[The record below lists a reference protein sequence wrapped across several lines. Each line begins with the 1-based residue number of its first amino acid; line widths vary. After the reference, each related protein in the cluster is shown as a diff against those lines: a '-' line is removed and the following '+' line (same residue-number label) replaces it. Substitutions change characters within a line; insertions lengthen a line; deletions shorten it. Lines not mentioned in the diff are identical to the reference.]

1 MVHRNICVDELANL
15 IGVDFGAVR
24 RSSRVWVKLVHMV
37 HKIICVACVGFAVVV
52 VWVTFVHIVYNLIC
66 VECLTCVGFTVVVV
80 WVRVKSVHRVH
91 SFICVGLVRPYP
103 SDRDYA

>member
-1 MVHRNICVDELANL
+1 MHRVTCVC
-15 IGVDFGAVR
+15 F
-24 RSSRVWVKLVHMV
+24 
-37 HKIICVACVGFAVVV
+37 VGFAVVV